1 MPATLSTLD
10 RDPPASDRSR
20 VGPWGSGGREKGP
33 ARTPGRKETLCPA
46 QVLLPS
52 FPSYLNSQHTVLT
65 PPPLKQLRAQDQ
77 PQVRLLPRSPRRSS
91 NGALMAP
98 LCVCSGQATA

>member
-10 RDPPASDRSR
+10 RDPPASGRSR
-20 VGPWGSGGREKGP
+20 VGALGVRRQGEGPRQDPGSPVPP

-52 FPSYLNSQHTVLT
+52 FPSYLNTQHTFLT
-65 PPPLKQLRAQDQ
+65 PPPCSSCEHRTN
-77 PQVRLLPRSPRRSS
+77 RR
-91 NGALMAP
+91 
-98 LCVCSGQATA
+98 